1 MKILLVALWLLC
13 TFGAAH
19 AEEFNAKVIAVMDGD
34 TVLALRGTQKVK
46 IRLANIDAPEVGHAG
61 MGGQPPNSQKGQ
73 DFGSESRQAL
83 LNMVLKKQA
92 RVNSRATDD
101 YGRVVAELSVDGR
114 SVNEEQVRRGMA
126 WQYSYFRSDKIL
138 LALQG
143 EARAARRGLW
153 AQASPTPPW
162 EWRKIH
168 AAMSPLQT
176 VAARGDACGSKHRC
190 AQMRSCDEARFFLS
204 RCGVKSLDNNGDGVP
219 CESLCAPEQ

>member
-1 MKILLVALWLLC
+1 MKIFFAALWLFC
-13 TFGAAH
+13 TFNAAC
-19 AEEFNAKVIAVMDGD
+19 AEEFVARVIAVMDGD
-34 TVLALRGTQKVK
+34 TVLVLRGVQKVN
-46 IRLANIDAPEVGHAG
+46 IRLADIDAPE
-61 MGGQPPNSQKGQ
+61 KGQ

-83 LNMVLKKQA
+83 LNMVLKKQV
-92 RVNSRATDD
+92 RVNSRAIDD
-101 YGRVVAELSVDGR
+101 YGRVVAEVNVDGR

-126 WQYSYFRSDKIL
+126 WQYSYFHSDKIL

-168 AAMSPLQT
+168 AAANPLQP
-176 VAARGDACGSKHRC
+176 VATRDDACGGKRRC

-204 RCGVKSLDNNGDGVP
+204 RCGMKSLDSNGDGVP

>member
-13 TFGAAH
+13 TFNAAH

-34 TVLALRGTQKVK
+34 TVLALRGTQKIK

-83 LNMVLKKQA
+83 LNMVLKKQV
-92 RVNSRATDD
+92 RVNSRAIDD
-101 YGRVVAELSVDGR
+101 YGRVVAEVNVDGR

-126 WQYSYFRSDKIL
+126 WQYSYVHSDKIL

-168 AAMSPLQT
+168 AAANPLQP
-176 VAARGDACGSKHRC
+176 VATRDDACGGKRRC

-204 RCGVKSLDNNGDGVP
+204 RCGMKSLDSNGDGVP